1 MRGLSTCGATSPAKR
16 AGRIATGTG
25 PHPDCCRSFQAAQ
38 PSPNLLTRHRHLVLL
53 SVVLLGTAAGNAQDG
68 YTVAGNR
75 LTVSGDGHWRD
86 WLGAVGGYLVEEGE
100 VRPRYLRR
108 GINAM
113 LNATDFEVIA
123 SGDTIIGGVRQVG
136 TGRETAALVMDGD
149 PLTYWEPVDPDSL
162 QNWFIEVDLGRAV
175 IADRVRVQFA
185 DEGAGDPFLKFR
197 VLMSNGRAS
206 VNTASRYDAEFY
218 RVAQVTRRNKEQ
230 REFEFEVPLQR
241 PLPPG
246 VAGEV
251 AQIVRLEALD
261 TDGPRGEEVTGEE
274 YALLS
279 DHDRGA
285 VEHFRQTVAA
295 REILVD
301 EETWGELPDEEQ
313 GPVRYYRHER
323 PRVAELEV
331 ITLGDNAVGLTQR
344 LRNRATD
351 LFEDIVLTVSTDGLY
366 SSFYPM
372 RLYDPLRNR
381 NQLLVDL
388 GAKFWIDRLR
398 LLSAQDALT
407 AYQLR
412 VSDGSVDPNGN
423 RVWED
428 FEERHN
434 REAFLQLEE
443 RFPAREVRLIEL
455 RRLELSGARSEINRS
470 LSELQAYGEGFVS
483 EVVLESPIIK
493 LGTSRIFTG
502 VSWDGEAPEG
512 TRLEVRSRSGDDLL
526 EVKRYYDL
534 FGREISEQQWD
545 ATAERNRGFT
555 TSEEFPGEGWSAW
568 SEPYREQGEPFRSP
582 GPRRMLMLQVRLST
596 ADPLRA
602 ASIRGIELGLEAPL
616 VEQTFAEIWPNQ
628 GVRPGREEEFA
639 IWMRPEFQS
648 GDSGFDRMR
657 LRSSSAAPIE
667 LVSLQSGSE
676 AQLRGGRGRSLWPGG
691 ARIEALEEGGVVV
704 ELPQRVSGGSLL
716 YRAEIRTQV
725 FLSGTTFTVELLN
738 SQRPGVVQAF
748 TEGDASSDVRSE
760 SMVVV
765 ADVEDAPILE
775 NVRAEPALFTPNGD
789 GVNEATRIRFSVF
802 RIKGERDLRV
812 GVYDLS
818 GRKVRDLGGVREIP
832 SGQHAVPWD
841 GRDDE
846 GRRVGPGL
854 YLVRVSVPTDADAAG
869 SALAA
874 VGVVY

>member
-1 MRGLSTCGATSPAKR
+1 M
-16 AGRIATGTG
+16 
-25 PHPDCCRSFQAAQ
+25 
-38 PSPNLLTRHRHLVLL
+38 PS
-53 SVVLLGTAAGNAQDG
+53 GG

-86 WLGAVGGYLVEEGE
+86 WQGAVGGHLIEAGE
-100 VRPRYLRR
+100 VRPRFLRR

-123 SGDTIIGGVRQVG
+123 SGDTVVGGVRQVG
-136 TGRETAALVMDGD
+136 TGRQTAALVMDGD
-149 PLTYWEPVDPDSL
+149 PLTYWEPEDPDSL
-162 QNWFIEVDLGRAV
+162 QNWFLEVDLGRAV
-175 IADRVRVQFA
+175 IADRVRVKFA
-185 DEGAGDPFLKFR
+185 GEGSGDPFLKFR
-197 VLMSNGRAS
+197 VLLSNGRATT
-206 VNTASRYDAEFY
+206 NTASRYDAEFY

-261 TDGPRGEEVTGEE
+261 TDGPRGEEVSAGE
-274 YALLS
+274 YSLLS
-279 DHDRGA
+279 PHDQGA
-285 VEHFRQTVAA
+285 IEHFRQTVAG
-295 REILVD
+295 REILVE
-301 EETWGELPDEEQ
+301 EETWEELPAEEQ
-313 GPVRYYRHER
+313 GPVRHYRHER

-331 ITLGDNAVGLTQR
+331 ISLGDNAVGLTQR

-366 SSFYPM
+366 SSFYPL
-372 RLYDPLRNR
+372 RLYDALRDR

-388 GAKFWIDRLR
+388 GAKFWIDRIR

-443 RFPAREVRLIEL
+443 RFPPREVRLIEL

-470 LSELQAYGEGFVS
+470 LSELQAYGEGYVS
-483 EVVLESPIIK
+483 EVVLESPLVK

-555 TSEEFPGEGWSAW
+555 TSEEFPAKAGAPGASRTG
-568 SEPYREQGEPFRSP
+568 SRGNRSGLP
-582 GPRRMLMLQVRLST
+582 VR
-596 ADPLRA
+596 
-602 ASIRGIELGLEAPL
+602 
-616 VEQTFAEIWPNQ
+616 
-628 GVRPGREEEFA
+628 
-639 IWMRPEFQS
+639 
-648 GDSGFDRMR
+648 
-657 LRSSSAAPIE
+657 
-667 LVSLQSGSE
+667 
-676 AQLRGGRGRSLWPGG
+676 G
-691 ARIEALEEGGVVV
+691 AC
-704 ELPQRVSGGSLL
+704 
-716 YRAEIRTQV
+716 
-725 FLSGTTFTVELLN
+725 
-738 SQRPGVVQAF
+738 
-748 TEGDASSDVRSE
+748 
-760 SMVVV
+760 
-765 ADVEDAPILE
+765 
-775 NVRAEPALFTPNGD
+775 
-789 GVNEATRIRFSVF
+789 
-802 RIKGERDLRV
+802 
-812 GVYDLS
+812 
-818 GRKVRDLGGVREIP
+818 
-832 SGQHAVPWD
+832 
-841 GRDDE
+841 
-846 GRRVGPGL
+846 
-854 YLVRVSVPTDADAAG
+854 
-869 SALAA
+869 
-874 VGVVY
+874 